1 MIHRDSNI
9 APIATLAIAAA
20 LLVAGCD
27 RATPPPAPAPATEV
41 NTITTPRIVDGFASP
56 ESVLIA
62 GDRRFVSNMGAKP
75 EPTSKDGDGYISEL
89 DAQGALVKQRI
100 FPREGDPPLNAPK
113 GMAVIGNRLFVTDI
127 DRIVG
132 YDLTSDK
139 QVFEAVVSGGPEKF
153 FNDLAAESDTTLLM
167 TDTLRN
173 ALYRYDFGS
182 RTFTLVTGD
191 MPGANGVAV
200 DGPRKLAYV
209 AAMGAKFGGGDLYSV
224 VLAGDAKAQRIGNV
238 HGLFDGIALVD
249 GKLLLSDWKSVSE
262 PVPGTVTL
270 HATDGALT
278 STLSTPE
285 LHGPADFDY
294 DPTQRLVWIPD
305 MQNNRVVIMPIM
317 SQPLPR

>member
-1 MIHRDSNI
+1 MIRRNPTI
-9 APIATLAIAAA
+9 AAIVTRYLAAAAA

-27 RATPPPAPAPATEV
+27 RATPPAPPGPAVEV
-41 NTITTPRIVDGFASP
+41 AAITTPRIVDGFASP
-56 ESVLIA
+56 ESVVIA
-62 GDRRFVSNMGAKP
+62 GNRRFVSNMGAKP

-89 DAQGALVKQRI
+89 DAQSTLIKQRI

-132 YDLTSDK
+132 YDLTTHK

-153 FNDLAAESDTTLLM
+153 FNDLAVESDTTLLM

-182 RTFTLVTGD
+182 KSFAVVAGD
-191 MPGANGVAV
+191 MAGANGVAL
-200 DGPRKLAYV
+200 DASRKLAYV
-209 AAMGAKFGGGDLYSV
+209 AAMGAQFGGGDLYSV
-224 VLAGDAKAQRIGNV
+224 ALDGTGAKARRIGNV
-238 HGLFDGIALVD
+238 HGLLDGIALVD

-270 HATDGALT
+270 HATDGTLA
-278 STLSTPE
+278 STLSIPE

-294 DPTQRLVWIPD
+294 DATQRLVWIPD
-305 MQNNRVVIMPIM
+305 MQNNRVVIV
-317 SQPLPR
+317 PLPR

>member
-1 MIHRDSNI
+1 MIRRDPNI
-9 APIATLAIAAA
+9 APIATLSIAAAAA

-27 RATPPPAPAPATEV
+27 RATPPPAPAPAAEV
-41 NTITTPRIVDGFASP
+41 ATIPTPRIVDGFASP
-56 ESVLIA
+56 KSVVIA
-62 GDRRFVSNMGAKP
+62 GDRRFVSNMGARP

-89 DAQGALVKQRI
+89 DAQGTLVEQRI

-132 YDLTSDK
+132 YDLTSHK

-153 FNDLAAESDTTLLM
+153 FNDLAVESDTTLLM

-182 RTFTLVTGD
+182 KTFTAVAGD
-191 MPGANGVAV
+191 MPGANGVTV
-200 DGPRKLAYV
+200 DGARKLAYV

-224 VLAGDAKAQRIGNV
+224 ALAENDAKAQRVGNI

-249 GKLLLSDWKSVSE
+249 GQLLLSDWKSVAE
-262 PVPGTVTL
+262 PVPGTMTL
-270 HATDGALT
+270 HAPDGTLA

-294 DPTQRLVWIPD
+294 DATQRLVWIPD
-305 MQNNRVVIMPIM
+305 MQNNRVVIL
-317 SQPLPR
+317 PLPR